1 MSEAEPS
8 QQPVGSEQ
16 AMQSSIK
23 STFEQ
28 HHNEIQ
34 RRSQITQQGIID
46 DKKFTK
52 VQDAT
57 DFDFH
62 IKDQQ
67 FIVFSISQKSFA
79 PVPVDLSNPA
89 VCIYGCF
96 PTNEE
101 AVEFAHEVIKEHGNI
116 SVFVDTLHKW
126 ITAVKDPSCLTE
138 SYVEEHKNKL
148 LKKHQE
154 IIHSNLKEFEENVKN
169 QTAGS
174 SSPKKEAKEEGK
186 EHTKKGKSHKISN
199 KLDIRGQKLA
209 VVSFVKD
216 TAEIPEFLFQVYGF
230 FEKEDDANTYVRNVC
245 GDKVEDFDID
255 VISTCEWV
263 YPQNMNYEN
272 ANKEIFRSEELDK
285 IMQNHRNQ
293 PKEVAK
299 FKEAMKEDNNQ
310 KLEEKENE
318 EVAQVV

>member
-1 MSEAEPS
+1 MSA
-8 QQPVGSEQ
+8 SEQ

-34 RRSQITQQGIID
+34 RRSQITQQGLTD
-46 DKKFTK
+46 DRQFSK
-52 VQDAT
+52 VKDAVNY
-57 DFDFH
+57 DFH

-67 FIVFSISQKSFA
+67 FLVFSISQKSFA
-79 PVPVDLSNPA
+79 PIPVDLSNPA

-116 SVFVDTLHKW
+116 SVFVDKLHNW

-138 SYVEEHKNKL
+138 SYVEAHKAKL
-148 LKKHQE
+148 LKSHQE
-154 IIHSNLKEFEENVKN
+154 MIHANLKEFEENVKN
-169 QTAGS
+169 QTAGNS
-174 SSPKKEAKEEGK
+174 SSKKEQVEDITDKN
-186 EHTKKGKSHKISN
+186 TKGKSHKISN

-216 TAEIPEFLFQVYGF
+216 TADIPEFLFQVYGF
-230 FEKEDDANTYVRNVC
+230 FDKEEDANAYIRNVC

-255 VISTCEWV
+255 LISTCEWV

-272 ANKEIFRSEELDK
+272 ANKEVFRSEELDK

-299 FKEAMKEDNNQ
+299 FKEAMR
-310 KLEEKENE
+310 EE
-318 EVAQVV
+318 